1 MKKFK
6 LIALIL
12 LLGSVASCGKESISN
27 STISSTSDKKTDI
40 SSTNKAETID
50 DKFDKLLSDMAYGYR
65 FKTTATTL
73 TSDGYSNYCLDIG
86 VKDNGYEFIRY
97 DSKQNQEADRNSVYV
112 EYFYSYDPEA
122 FTPLVSMPML
132 DISNKID
139 YYPYT
144 INGKN
149 LEWSDSGYQNM
160 FTYFEKDNYL
170 DDEGTYTLDVE
181 DDYVKTYLPLLATQ
195 FLHEYTRTIKEFS
208 FIYNKDNDG
217 FDVNI
222 VFNPITGSFSNTE
235 LEIQGQVIPGDDF
248 EFKQAEYTK
257 TGEEKEELNQVFSK
271 LKNNKYSFVDTTYSI
286 DENSNKTVE
295 SKYSG
300 KTDGSSLI
308 LESETSMSKMNFLY
322 KNVGN
327 NQIQQAN
334 KLGNDY
340 YAYGSVINSSITP
353 LLPSFDMSSIFFN
366 KTDDNKYVYD
376 GRANF
381 LKTKTYN
388 FSGEGL
394 AVTSMNVTFDDDSVL
409 FEIGFDKST
418 NIEEIKYTFLN
429 ESNIAD
435 SIEIKTDCSDVKLS
449 TLLEGYSKALI
460 GLEEL
465 IGGKDNLNLIP
476 VVGGRQSV
484 AGLYYSDGVD
494 GDGEETKEKYY
505 GIEYRLI
512 GISGS
517 EQIKLYETKLTEAG
531 FIATKTQGTHFSG
544 DLFTKEIQVNGNT
557 KTLRLEV
564 ASGTTY
570 QTLAIAIDV
579 AQNKTGLSV

>member
-12 LLGSVASCGKESISN
+12 LLGSVASCGKESNSN

-40 SSTNKAETID
+40 SSTKKPETID

-112 EYFYSYDPEA
+112 EYFYSYDPEVL
-122 FTPLVSMPML
+122 TPLVSMPML

-149 LEWSDSGYQNM
+149 LEWYDSGYQNM

-308 LESETSMSKMNFLY
+308 LESETSTSKMNFLY

-340 YAYGSVINSSITP
+340 YAYGSVIYSSITP

-512 GISGS
+512 GTSGL
-517 EQIKLYETKLTEAG
+517 EQINLYETKLIEAG

-544 DLFTKEIQVNGNT
+544 DLFTKEIQVNGDT

-579 AQNKTGLSV
+579 A

>member
-40 SSTNKAETID
+40 SSTKKPETID

-122 FTPLVSMPML
+122 LTPLVSMPML

-308 LESETSMSKMNFLY
+308 LESETSTSKMNFLY

-366 KTDDNKYVYD
+366 KTEDNKYVYD

-449 TLLEGYSKALI
+449 TLLEGYSKVLI

-494 GDGEETKEKYY
+494 DDGEETKEKYY

-512 GISGS
+512 GISGL
-517 EQIKLYETKLTEAG
+517 EQINLYEAKLIEAG

-544 DLFTKEIQVNGNT
+544 DLFTKEIQVNGET

-579 AQNKTGLSV
+579 A

>member
-40 SSTNKAETID
+40 SSTKKPETID

-149 LEWSDSGYQNM
+149 LEWYDSGYQNM

-222 VFNPITGSFSNTE
+222 MFNPITGSFSNTE

-248 EFKQAEYTK
+248 EFRQAEYTK

-308 LESETSMSKMNFLY
+308 LESETSTSKMNFLY

-381 LKTKTYN
+381 LKTNTYN

-449 TLLEGYSKALI
+449 TLLEGYSKVLI

-494 GDGEETKEKYY
+494 NDGEETKEKYY

-517 EQIKLYETKLTEAG
+517 EQIKLYETKLVEAG

-544 DLFTKEIQVNGNT
+544 DLFTKEIQVNDDT

-579 AQNKTGLSV
+579 A

>member
-40 SSTNKAETID
+40 SSTKKAETID

-149 LEWSDSGYQNM
+149 LEWYDSGYQNM

-222 VFNPITGSFSNTE
+222 VFNPITESFSNTE
-235 LEIQGQVIPGDDF
+235 LEIEGQVIPGDDF

-308 LESETSMSKMNFLY
+308 LESETSTSKMNFLY

-381 LKTKTYN
+381 LKTNTYN

-409 FEIGFDKST
+409 FEIGFDGST
-418 NIEEIKYTFLN
+418 NIEEVKYTFLN

-449 TLLEGYSKALI
+449 TLLEGYSKVLI

-494 GDGEETKEKYY
+494 NDGEETKEKYY

-512 GISGS
+512 GISGL
-517 EQIKLYETKLTEAG
+517 EQIKLYETKLIEAG

-544 DLFTKEIQVNGNT
+544 DLFTKEIQVNGDT

-579 AQNKTGLSV
+579 A

>member
-40 SSTNKAETID
+40 SSTKKPETID
-50 DKFDKLLSDMAYGYR
+50 DKFDKLLSDMADGYR

-149 LEWSDSGYQNM
+149 LEWYDSGYQNM

-170 DDEGTYTLDVE
+170 DDEDTYTLDVE

-300 KTDGSSLI
+300 KTDGYSLI
-308 LESETSMSKMNFLY
+308 FESDTSTSKMNFLY

-381 LKTKTYN
+381 LKTNTYN

-449 TLLEGYSKALI
+449 TLLEGYSKVLI

-512 GISGS
+512 GISGL
-517 EQIKLYETKLTEAG
+517 EQIKLYETKLIEAG

-544 DLFTKEIQVNGNT
+544 DLFTKEIQVNGDT

-579 AQNKTGLSV
+579 A

>member
-40 SSTNKAETID
+40 SSTKKAETID

-149 LEWSDSGYQNM
+149 LEWYDSGYQNM

-300 KTDGSSLI
+300 KTDGSSL
-308 LESETSMSKMNFLY
+308 LFESETSTSKMNFLY
-322 KNVGN
+322 KNVGK

-340 YAYGSVINSSITP
+340 YAYGSVINSSITS

-381 LKTKTYN
+381 LKTNTYN

-409 FEIGFDKST
+409 FEIGFDKLT

-449 TLLEGYSKALI
+449 TLLEGYSKVLI
-460 GLEEL
+460 GLEKL

-517 EQIKLYETKLTEAG
+517 EQINLYETKLIEAG

-544 DLFTKEIQVNGNT
+544 DLFTKEIQVNGDT

-579 AQNKTGLSV
+579 A

>member
-40 SSTNKAETID
+40 SSTKKPETID

-112 EYFYSYDPEA
+112 EYFYSYDLEA

-170 DDEGTYTLDVE
+170 DDEDTYTLDVE

-308 LESETSMSKMNFLY
+308 FESDTSTSKMNFLY

-381 LKTKTYN
+381 LKTNTYN

-418 NIEEIKYTFLN
+418 NIEEVKYTFLN

-449 TLLEGYSKALI
+449 TLLEGYSKVLI

-512 GISGS
+512 GISGL
-517 EQIKLYETKLTEAG
+517 EQIKLYETKLIEAG

-544 DLFTKEIQVNGNT
+544 DLFTKEIQVNGDT

-579 AQNKTGLSV
+579 A

>member
-86 VKDNGYEFIRY
+86 IKDNGYEFIRY

-112 EYFYSYDPEA
+112 EYFYSYDPEVL
-122 FTPLVSMPML
+122 TPLVSMPML

-340 YAYGSVINSSITP
+340 YAYGSVVNSSITP

-512 GISGS
+512 GTSGS
-517 EQIKLYETKLTEAG
+517 EQIKLYEAKLIEAG

-544 DLFTKEIQVNGNT
+544 DLFTKEIQVNGDT
-557 KTLRLEV
+557 KILRLEV

-579 AQNKTGLSV
+579 A

>member
-27 STISSTSDKKTDI
+27 STISSTSNKKTDI
-40 SSTNKAETID
+40 SSTKKTETID
-50 DKFDKLLSDMAYGYR
+50 DKLDKLLSDMAYGYR

-122 FTPLVSMPML
+122 STPLVSMPML

-149 LEWSDSGYQNM
+149 LEWYDSGYQNM

-257 TGEEKEELNQVFSK
+257 PGEEKEELNQVFSK

-308 LESETSMSKMNFLY
+308 LESETSTSKMNFLY

-429 ESNIAD
+429 ESNVAD

-517 EQIKLYETKLTEAG
+517 EQIKLYETKLIEAG

-544 DLFTKEIQVNGNT
+544 DLFTKEIQVNGDT

-579 AQNKTGLSV
+579 A

>member
-27 STISSTSDKKTDI
+27 STISSTSNKKTDI
-40 SSTNKAETID
+40 SSTKKTETID

-112 EYFYSYDPEA
+112 EYFYSYDPEVL
-122 FTPLVSMPML
+122 TPLVSMPML

-149 LEWSDSGYQNM
+149 LEWYDSGYQNM

-222 VFNPITGSFSNTE
+222 VFNPIIGSFSNTE

-308 LESETSMSKMNFLY
+308 LESETSTSKMNFLY
-322 KNVGN
+322 KNVGY

-340 YAYGSVINSSITP
+340 YAYGSVIYSSITP

-435 SIEIKTDCSDVKLS
+435 SIEIKNDCSDVKLS

-512 GISGS
+512 GTSGL
-517 EQIKLYETKLTEAG
+517 EQINLYETKLIEAG

-544 DLFTKEIQVNGNT
+544 DLFTKEIQVNGET

-579 AQNKTGLSV
+579 A

>member
-40 SSTNKAETID
+40 SSTNKIETID

-149 LEWSDSGYQNM
+149 LEWYDSGYQNM

-217 FDVNI
+217 FDVDI

-248 EFKQAEYTK
+248 EFRQAEYTK

-271 LKNNKYSFVDTTYSI
+271 LRNNKYSFVDTTYSI

-308 LESETSMSKMNFLY
+308 LESETSTSKMNFLY

-435 SIEIKTDCSDVKLS
+435 SIQIKTDCSDVKLS

-512 GISGS
+512 GISGL
-517 EQIKLYETKLTEAG
+517 EQINLYETKLIEAG

-544 DLFTKEIQVNGNT
+544 DLFTKEIQVNGET

-579 AQNKTGLSV
+579 A

>member
-27 STISSTSDKKTDI
+27 STISSTLDKKTDI
-40 SSTNKAETID
+40 SSTKKAETID

-300 KTDGSSLI
+300 KTDGSNLI
-308 LESETSMSKMNFLY
+308 FESETSTSKMNFLY
-322 KNVGN
+322 KNVGK

-340 YAYGSVINSSITP
+340 YAYGSVINSSITS

-381 LKTKTYN
+381 LKTNTYN

-409 FEIGFDKST
+409 FEIGFDKLT

-449 TLLEGYSKALI
+449 TLLEGYSKVLI
-460 GLEEL
+460 GLEKL

-517 EQIKLYETKLTEAG
+517 EQINLYETKLIEAG

-544 DLFTKEIQVNGNT
+544 DLFTKEIQVNGDT

-579 AQNKTGLSV
+579 A

>member
-27 STISSTSDKKTDI
+27 SIISSTSDKKTDI
-40 SSTNKAETID
+40 SSTKKPETID

-217 FDVNI
+217 FDVDI

-271 LKNNKYSFVDTTYSI
+271 LKNNKYSFIDTTYSI

-512 GISGS
+512 GISGL
-517 EQIKLYETKLTEAG
+517 EQINLYETKLTEAG

-544 DLFTKEIQVNGNT
+544 DLLTKEIQVNGDT

-579 AQNKTGLSV
+579 A

>member
-40 SSTNKAETID
+40 SSTKKPETID

-149 LEWSDSGYQNM
+149 LEWYDSGYQNM

-208 FIYNKDNDG
+208 FIYNKDIDG

-248 EFKQAEYTK
+248 EFKQAEYIK

-308 LESETSMSKMNFLY
+308 LESETSTSKMNFLY

-381 LKTKTYN
+381 LKTNTYN

-449 TLLEGYSKALI
+449 TLLEGYSKVLI

-512 GISGS
+512 GISGL
-517 EQIKLYETKLTEAG
+517 EQIKLYETKLIEAG

-579 AQNKTGLSV
+579 A

>member
-27 STISSTSDKKTDI
+27 STISSTLDKKTDI
-40 SSTNKAETID
+40 SSTKKPETID

-97 DSKQNQEADRNSVYV
+97 DSKQNQEADRNSVNV

-149 LEWSDSGYQNM
+149 LEWYDSGYQNM

-170 DDEGTYTLDVE
+170 DDEDTYTLDVE

-248 EFKQAEYTK
+248 EFKQAEYIK
-257 TGEEKEELNQVFSK
+257 TGEKKEELNQVFSK

-308 LESETSMSKMNFLY
+308 FESETSTSKMNFLY

-381 LKTKTYN
+381 LKTNTYN

-409 FEIGFDKST
+409 FEIGFDGST

-429 ESNIAD
+429 ESNIAN
-435 SIEIKTDCSDVKLS
+435 SIEIKTDCSNVKLS
-449 TLLEGYSKALI
+449 TLLEGYSKVLI

-494 GDGEETKEKYY
+494 NDGEETKEKYY

-512 GISGS
+512 GISGL
-517 EQIKLYETKLTEAG
+517 EQIKLYETKLIEAS

-579 AQNKTGLSV
+579 A

>member
-40 SSTNKAETID
+40 SSTKKPETID

-112 EYFYSYDPEA
+112 EYFYSYDSEA

-149 LEWSDSGYQNM
+149 LEWYDSGYQNM

-308 LESETSMSKMNFLY
+308 LESETSTSKMNFLY

-381 LKTKTYN
+381 LKTNTYN

-409 FEIGFDKST
+409 FEIGFDGST
-418 NIEEIKYTFLN
+418 NIEEVKYTFLN

-449 TLLEGYSKALI
+449 TLLEGYSKVLI

-517 EQIKLYETKLTEAG
+517 EQIKLYETKLIEAS

-544 DLFTKEIQVNGNT
+544 DLFTKEIQVNGDT

-579 AQNKTGLSV
+579 A

>member
-27 STISSTSDKKTDI
+27 STISSTSDRKTDI
-40 SSTNKAETID
+40 SSTKKPETID

-112 EYFYSYDPEA
+112 EYFYSYDPEVL
-122 FTPLVSMPML
+122 TPLVSMPML

-149 LEWSDSGYQNM
+149 LEWYDSGYQNM

-308 LESETSMSKMNFLY
+308 LESETSTSKMNFLY

-334 KLGNDY
+334 KLENDY

-366 KTDDNKYVYD
+366 KTEDNKYVYD

-381 LKTKTYN
+381 LKTNTYN

-429 ESNIAD
+429 ESNVAD
-435 SIEIKTDCSDVKLS
+435 SIEIKTDCSNVKLS

-517 EQIKLYETKLTEAG
+517 EQIKLYETKLIEAG

-544 DLFTKEIQVNGNT
+544 DLFTKEIQVNGDT

-579 AQNKTGLSV
+579 A

>member
-27 STISSTSDKKTDI
+27 STISSTSVKKTDI
-40 SSTNKAETID
+40 SSTNKTETID
-50 DKFDKLLSDMAYGYR
+50 DKFNKLLSDMAYGYR

-217 FDVNI
+217 FDVDI

-409 FEIGFDKST
+409 FEIEFDKST

-435 SIEIKTDCSDVKLS
+435 SIEIKNDCSDVELS

-512 GISGS
+512 GIIGS
-517 EQIKLYETKLTEAG
+517 EQIKLYETKLIEAG

-544 DLFTKEIQVNGNT
+544 DLFTKEIQVNGDT

-579 AQNKTGLSV
+579 A

>member
-40 SSTNKAETID
+40 SSTKKPETID

-149 LEWSDSGYQNM
+149 LEWYDSGYQNM

-308 LESETSMSKMNFLY
+308 LESETSTSKMNFLY

-381 LKTKTYN
+381 LKTNTYN

-409 FEIGFDKST
+409 FEIGFDGST

-449 TLLEGYSKALI
+449 TLLEGYSKVLI
-460 GLEEL
+460 RLEEL

-512 GISGS
+512 GISGL
-517 EQIKLYETKLTEAG
+517 EQIKLYETKLIEAG

-579 AQNKTGLSV
+579 A

>member
-27 STISSTSDKKTDI
+27 STISSTLDKKTDI
-40 SSTNKAETID
+40 SSTKKPETID

-112 EYFYSYDPEA
+112 EYFYSYDLEA
-122 FTPLVSMPML
+122 LTPLVSMPML

-217 FDVNI
+217 FDVDI

-308 LESETSMSKMNFLY
+308 LESETSTSKMNFLY

-381 LKTKTYN
+381 LKTQTYN

-429 ESNIAD
+429 ESNIAN

-517 EQIKLYETKLTEAG
+517 EQIKLYETKLIEAG

-544 DLFTKEIQVNGNT
+544 DLFTKEIQVNGET

-579 AQNKTGLSV
+579 A

>member
-40 SSTNKAETID
+40 SSTNKTETID

-271 LKNNKYSFVDTTYSI
+271 LKNNKYSFIDTTYSI

-308 LESETSMSKMNFLY
+308 LESETSTSKMNFLY

-381 LKTKTYN
+381 LKTNTYN

-394 AVTSMNVTFDDDSVL
+394 AVTSMNVTFDDDSAL

-449 TLLEGYSKALI
+449 TLLEGYSKVLI

-494 GDGEETKEKYY
+494 NDGEETKEKYY

-512 GISGS
+512 GISGL
-517 EQIKLYETKLTEAG
+517 EQINLYETKLIDAS

-544 DLFTKEIQVNGNT
+544 DLFTKEIQVNGET

-579 AQNKTGLSV
+579 A

>member
-40 SSTNKAETID
+40 SSTNKTETID

-170 DDEGTYTLDVE
+170 DDEDTYTLDVE

-308 LESETSMSKMNFLY
+308 LESETSTSKMNFLY
-322 KNVGN
+322 KNVGK

-340 YAYGSVINSSITP
+340 YAYESVINSSITP

-381 LKTKTYN
+381 LKTNTYN

-449 TLLEGYSKALI
+449 TLLEGYSKVLI

-517 EQIKLYETKLTEAG
+517 EQIKLYETKLIEAS

-544 DLFTKEIQVNGNT
+544 DLFTKEIQVNGDT

-579 AQNKTGLSV
+579 A

>member
-12 LLGSVASCGKESISN
+12 LLGSVASCGKESINN

-40 SSTNKAETID
+40 SSTKKPETID
-50 DKFDKLLSDMAYGYR
+50 DKFNKLLSNMAYGYR

-308 LESETSMSKMNFLY
+308 LESETSTSKMNFLY

-381 LKTKTYN
+381 LKTNTYN

-449 TLLEGYSKALI
+449 TLLEGYSKVLI

-512 GISGS
+512 GISGL
-517 EQIKLYETKLTEAG
+517 EQIKLYETKLIEAS

-544 DLFTKEIQVNGNT
+544 DLFTKEIQVNGDT

-579 AQNKTGLSV
+579 A

>member
-40 SSTNKAETID
+40 SSTNKTETID

-235 LEIQGQVIPGDDF
+235 LEIEGQVIPGDDF
-248 EFKQAEYTK
+248 EFKQAEYIK

-308 LESETSMSKMNFLY
+308 LESETSTSKMNFLY

-381 LKTKTYN
+381 LKTNTYN

-429 ESNIAD
+429 ESNVAD
-435 SIEIKTDCSDVKLS
+435 SIEIKTDCSNVKLS

-465 IGGKDNLNLIP
+465 IGGKENLNLIP

-517 EQIKLYETKLTEAG
+517 EQIKLYETKLIEAG

-544 DLFTKEIQVNGNT
+544 DLFTKEIQVNGET

-579 AQNKTGLSV
+579 A

>member
-27 STISSTSDKKTDI
+27 STISSASDKKTDI
-40 SSTNKAETID
+40 SSTKKPETID

-122 FTPLVSMPML
+122 STPLVSMPML

-208 FIYNKDNDG
+208 FIYDKDNDG

-235 LEIQGQVIPGDDF
+235 LEIQGQLIPGDDF

-286 DENSNKTVE
+286 DENSNKKVE

-308 LESETSMSKMNFLY
+308 LESETSTSKMNFLY

-334 KLGNDY
+334 KIGNDY

-366 KTDDNKYVYD
+366 KTEDNKYAYD

-517 EQIKLYETKLTEAG
+517 EQIKLYETKLIEAG

-544 DLFTKEIQVNGNT
+544 DLFTKEIQVNGDT

-579 AQNKTGLSV
+579 A

>member
-40 SSTNKAETID
+40 SSTKKPETID
-50 DKFDKLLSDMAYGYR
+50 DKFNKLLSDMAYGYR

-73 TSDGYSNYCLDIG
+73 ISDGYSNYCLDIG

-149 LEWSDSGYQNM
+149 LEWYDSGYQNM

-308 LESETSMSKMNFLY
+308 LESETSTSKMNFLY

-381 LKTKTYN
+381 LKTNTYN

-409 FEIGFDKST
+409 FEIEFDKST

-449 TLLEGYSKALI
+449 TLLEGYSKVLI
-460 GLEEL
+460 RLEEL

-494 GDGEETKEKYY
+494 NDGEETKEKYY

-512 GISGS
+512 GISGL
-517 EQIKLYETKLTEAG
+517 EQIKLYETKLIEAG

-544 DLFTKEIQVNGNT
+544 DLFTKEIQVNGDT

-579 AQNKTGLSV
+579 A

>member
-40 SSTNKAETID
+40 SSTKKTETID

-122 FTPLVSMPML
+122 STPLVSMPML

-149 LEWSDSGYQNM
+149 LEWYDSGYQNM

-170 DDEGTYTLDVE
+170 DDEGTYTLDVD

-222 VFNPITGSFSNTE
+222 VFNPIIGSFSNTE

-308 LESETSMSKMNFLY
+308 LESETSTSKMNFLY

-388 FSGEGL
+388 FLGEGL
-394 AVTSMNVTFDDDSVL
+394 AVTSMNATFDDDSVL

-512 GISGS
+512 GIIGL
-517 EQIKLYETKLTEAG
+517 EQINLYETKLIGAG

-544 DLFTKEIQVNGNT
+544 DLFTKEIQVNGDT

-579 AQNKTGLSV
+579 A

>member
-12 LLGSVASCGKESISN
+12 LLGSVASCGKESNSN
-27 STISSTSDKKTDI
+27 STISSTSDRKTDI
-40 SSTNKAETID
+40 SSTKKPETID

-122 FTPLVSMPML
+122 LTPLVSMPML

-308 LESETSMSKMNFLY
+308 LESETSTSKMNFLY

-429 ESNIAD
+429 ESNIAN

-517 EQIKLYETKLTEAG
+517 EQINLYETKLIEAG

-544 DLFTKEIQVNGNT
+544 DLFTKEIQVNGDT

-579 AQNKTGLSV
+579 A

>member
-12 LLGSVASCGKESISN
+12 LLGSVASCGKESNSN
-27 STISSTSDKKTDI
+27 STISSTSDRKTDI
-40 SSTNKAETID
+40 SSTKKPETID

-112 EYFYSYDPEA
+112 EYFYSYDLEA

-308 LESETSMSKMNFLY
+308 PESETSTSKMNFLY

-366 KTDDNKYVYD
+366 KTEDNKYVYD

-512 GISGS
+512 GIIGS
-517 EQIKLYETKLTEAG
+517 EQIKLYETKLIEAG

-544 DLFTKEIQVNGNT
+544 DLFTKEIQVNGET

-579 AQNKTGLSV
+579 A

>member
-27 STISSTSDKKTDI
+27 STISSTLDKKTDI
-40 SSTNKAETID
+40 SSTNKTETID

-149 LEWSDSGYQNM
+149 LEWYDSGYQNM

-308 LESETSMSKMNFLY
+308 FESETSTSKMNFLY

-366 KTDDNKYVYD
+366 KSDDNKYVYD

-381 LKTKTYN
+381 LKTNTYN

-449 TLLEGYSKALI
+449 TLLEGYSKVLI

-517 EQIKLYETKLTEAG
+517 EQINLYETKLIEVG

-544 DLFTKEIQVNGNT
+544 DLFTKEIQVNGDT

-579 AQNKTGLSV
+579 A

>member
-12 LLGSVASCGKESISN
+12 LLGSVASCGKESISI
-27 STISSTSDKKTDI
+27 STISFTSNKKTDI
-40 SSTNKAETID
+40 SSTNKIETID

-217 FDVNI
+217 FDVDI

-327 NQIQQAN
+327 NKIQQAN

-409 FEIGFDKST
+409 FEIEFDKST

-512 GISGS
+512 GISGL
-517 EQIKLYETKLTEAG
+517 EQIKLYETKLVEAG

-544 DLFTKEIQVNGNT
+544 DLFTKEIQVNGET

-579 AQNKTGLSV
+579 A

>member
-12 LLGSVASCGKESISN
+12 LLGSVASCGKESNSN

-40 SSTNKAETID
+40 SSTKKPETID

-149 LEWSDSGYQNM
+149 LEWYDSGYQNM

-308 LESETSMSKMNFLY
+308 LESETSTSKMNFLY

-394 AVTSMNVTFDDDSVL
+394 AVTSMNVIFDDDSVL

-512 GISGS
+512 GISGL
-517 EQIKLYETKLTEAG
+517 EQINLYETKLIEAG

-544 DLFTKEIQVNGNT
+544 DLFTKEIQVNGET

-579 AQNKTGLSV
+579 A

>member
-27 STISSTSDKKTDI
+27 STISSTSDRKTGI
-40 SSTNKAETID
+40 SSTKKTETID

-97 DSKQNQEADRNSVYV
+97 DSKQNQEADRNSIYV

-122 FTPLVSMPML
+122 LTPLVSMPML

-217 FDVNI
+217 FDVDI

-308 LESETSMSKMNFLY
+308 LESETSTSKMNFLY

-340 YAYGSVINSSITP
+340 YAYGSVVNSSITP

-435 SIEIKTDCSDVKLS
+435 SIEIKTDCSNVKLS

-517 EQIKLYETKLTEAG
+517 EQIKLYETKLIEAG

-544 DLFTKEIQVNGNT
+544 DLFTKEIQVNGET

-579 AQNKTGLSV
+579 A

>member
-40 SSTNKAETID
+40 SSTKKPETID

-112 EYFYSYDPEA
+112 EYFYSYDSEA

-149 LEWSDSGYQNM
+149 LEWYDSGYQNM

-300 KTDGSSLI
+300 KTDGYSLI
-308 LESETSMSKMNFLY
+308 FESETSTSKMNFLY

-340 YAYGSVINSSITP
+340 YAYGSVINSSIAP

-381 LKTKTYN
+381 LKTNTYN

-449 TLLEGYSKALI
+449 TLLEGYSKVLI
-460 GLEEL
+460 RLEEL

-512 GISGS
+512 GISGL
-517 EQIKLYETKLTEAG
+517 EQIKLYETKLIEAG

-564 ASGTTY
+564 ASGTAY

-579 AQNKTGLSV
+579 A

>member
-27 STISSTSDKKTDI
+27 STISSTSDRKTDI
-40 SSTNKAETID
+40 SSTKKPETID

-112 EYFYSYDPEA
+112 EYFYSYDPEVL
-122 FTPLVSMPML
+122 TPLVSMPML

-149 LEWSDSGYQNM
+149 LEWYDSGYQNM

-308 LESETSMSKMNFLY
+308 LESETSTSKMNFLY

-366 KTDDNKYVYD
+366 KTEDNKYVYD

-512 GISGS
+512 GIIGS
-517 EQIKLYETKLTEAG
+517 EQIKLYETKLIEAG

-544 DLFTKEIQVNGNT
+544 DLFTKEIQVNGET

-579 AQNKTGLSV
+579 A

>member
-27 STISSTSDKKTDI
+27 STISSASDKETDI
-40 SSTNKAETID
+40 SSTKKAETID

-149 LEWSDSGYQNM
+149 LEWYDSGYQNM

-308 LESETSMSKMNFLY
+308 LESETSTSKMNFLY

-512 GISGS
+512 GIIGS
-517 EQIKLYETKLTEAG
+517 EQIKLYETKLIEAG

-544 DLFTKEIQVNGNT
+544 DLFTKEIQVNGET

-579 AQNKTGLSV
+579 A

>member
-40 SSTNKAETID
+40 SSTNKTETID

-160 FTYFEKDNYL
+160 FIYFEKDNYL
-170 DDEGTYTLDVE
+170 DDEDTYTLDVE

-308 LESETSMSKMNFLY
+308 LESETSTSKMNFLY
-322 KNVGN
+322 KNVGK

-381 LKTKTYN
+381 LKTNTYN

-449 TLLEGYSKALI
+449 TLLEGYSKVLI
-460 GLEEL
+460 GLEGL

-517 EQIKLYETKLTEAG
+517 EQIKLYETKLVEAG

-544 DLFTKEIQVNGNT
+544 DLFTKEIQVNGET

-579 AQNKTGLSV
+579 A

>member
-40 SSTNKAETID
+40 SSTKKPETID

-112 EYFYSYDPEA
+112 EYFYSYDPEVL
-122 FTPLVSMPML
+122 TPLVSMPML

-170 DDEGTYTLDVE
+170 DDEGTYTLDVD

-308 LESETSMSKMNFLY
+308 LESETSTSKMNFLY

-366 KTDDNKYVYD
+366 KTEDNKYVYD

-512 GISGS
+512 GIIGL
-517 EQIKLYETKLTEAG
+517 EQINLYETKLIEAG

-544 DLFTKEIQVNGNT
+544 DLFTKEIQVNGDT

-579 AQNKTGLSV
+579 A

>member
-12 LLGSVASCGKESISN
+12 LLGSVASCEKESISN

-40 SSTNKAETID
+40 SSTNKIETID

-149 LEWSDSGYQNM
+149 LKWYDSGYQNM

-308 LESETSMSKMNFLY
+308 LESETSTSKMNFLY

-340 YAYGSVINSSITP
+340 YAYGSVIYSSITP

-429 ESNIAD
+429 ESNIAN

-512 GISGS
+512 GIIGS
-517 EQIKLYETKLTEAG
+517 EQINLYETKLIEAG

-544 DLFTKEIQVNGNT
+544 DLFTKEIQVNGDT

-579 AQNKTGLSV
+579 A